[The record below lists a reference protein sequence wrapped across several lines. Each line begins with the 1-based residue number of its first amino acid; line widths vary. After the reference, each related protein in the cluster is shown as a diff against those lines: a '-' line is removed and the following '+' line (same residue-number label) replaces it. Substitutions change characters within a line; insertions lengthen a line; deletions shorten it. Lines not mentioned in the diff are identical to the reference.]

1 MKHYPVRSN
10 AESGFFMIKQK
21 FGDYVNSKNELSQ
34 TNEILAKILVHN
46 ICCLIQEMYENNIT
60 INFEKCNKVYI
71 DQKVPEEFI
80 TRDAGKAKI
89 SDDNDFSV
97 NEN

>member
-46 ICCLIQEMYENNIT
+46 ICCLIQEIFERNIQ
-60 INFEKCNKVYI
+60 INFNKTSILFVER
-71 DQKVPEEFI
+71 KVI
-80 TRDAGKAKI
+80 NKYNYRDASKVEN
-89 SDDNDFSV
+89 SDY
-97 NEN
+97 